1 MDLYKLN
8 KYQTP
13 ITEELQKSLP
23 KEVWEDLID
32 FIGTIKFIQN
42 LIAPEEIR
50 GFAKDRPKDKSGKII
65 VDLTNP
71 HILEDMDFFRERAIF
86 FEKNKCYTHLRPNP
100 NPRSEFAEFW
110 REEQRRWVE
119 GLVRPSDGE
128 WIPGY
133 YYFYLNYGRIW
144 LNEKAD
150 EGNEKIKKKATR
162 EMKFPKIWLGDYLFF
177 HYFDQAIENGK
188 HAKILK
194 CRGCGFSFKTASI
207 SPCNM
212 YTRKGL
218 PNFHLAIDKRYL
230 DGKDG
235 LFDKILINL
244 DWLAKNTPWPRMRL
258 IDKPSDYTVQLGN
271 KDEYG
276 NRQGYLSSVTCISLK
291 DDPEKARGL
300 RGPLI
305 HYEEDGQF
313 KDLESAWNVN
323 RDSTEDGDLVFGT
336 QFAGG
341 CVCAGTKV
349 WTNDGKYIN
358 IEDIKQGDGILG
370 FDIETE
376 EVKPQTIS
384 WLQPPIEKECIE
396 LSTSYRTLRCSL
408 DHPILV
414 REKKLVKTNEI
425 VGTRKDYYSKLD
437 KWYETPRY
445 KKEAVYTKAWKEA
458 GKISKVD
465 TILIAE
471 GIDVWGKETLFDARL
486 VGMLIGDGS
495 YGMHHHYGKLE
506 FGTPRFSN
514 CDAEL
519 NSYIESNYPHTVG
532 KARPTKDGRIYKEIS
547 IRGLVQKLKDIGIAG
562 QSKAQKRLPINYMNL
577 TKEDS
582 ALLIAG
588 LYDTDGYICTR
599 GPKTAA
605 SIGFTQSSKEL
616 ILQVKELLEKFG
628 INSVVSKK
636 LPNLNKTTG
645 IIDKNPWYNL
655 VIASKQSVRNFYKN
669 IPLLITY
676 KKDKLSQVFSESF
689 DTDMRI
695 YNTFENIIEEKI
707 RSVKKIGKQKIYN
720 LTAEENNTYLANNII
735 THNTSGLKAANFE
748 GSEKLFRNPNAYN
761 INGIPNVFDKNSDG
775 SVECGFFWPAYLNRA
790 LCYDKASGEPDVIK
804 ALLEILRERFT
815 IKYNSSDPLAIT
827 QRKAEKPVTPAEAT
841 MRTSGT
847 IFPVSDLKEYLA
859 DIKMQGV
866 RFWDRHYVG
875 DLVLDKENI
884 KWQLADKYPI
894 RSYQFTGNTDGAIE
908 IFEMPKLGADKL
920 PMKGRYI
927 AGIDPY
933 DDDSGTS
940 LGSIFIFDMFFDT
953 IVAEYTGRPK
963 FANDFY
969 ETCKRMLLFY
979 DAKAMYEN
987 NKKGLF
993 TYFSQ
998 QGCTYLLAENPKTL
1012 KDQEMMRK
1020 GNYGNKA
1027 YGVHATAEINSYARR
1042 LQKYWMLTVAHP
1054 NYQDTDEQ
1062 GNIITSKLNLQLIR
1076 SMGYLEE
1083 AIAWNSDGNF
1093 DRISSLGMCMIL
1105 REEKKQFVDGIMN
1118 QNDPTKDIVNN
1129 DYFLKNYDNKYKN
1142 FSHTE
1147 IEKLTDRYFPKS

>member
-42 LIAPEEIR
+42 LIAPEDVR
-50 GFAKDRPKDKSGKII
+50 GFAKDRPKDKNGKII

-86 FEKNKCYTHLRPNP
+86 YEKNKCYTHLRPNP
-100 NPRSEFAEFW
+100 NPRSEYAEFW

-119 GLVRPSDGE
+119 GLIRPSDGE

-244 DWLAKNTPWPRMRL
+244 DWLAQNTPWPRMRL

-341 CVCAGTKV
+341 
-349 WTNDGKYIN
+349 
-358 IEDIKQGDGILG
+358 
-370 FDIETE
+370 
-376 EVKPQTIS
+376 
-384 WLQPPIEKECIE
+384 
-396 LSTSYRTLRCSL
+396 
-408 DHPILV
+408 
-414 REKKLVKTNEI
+414 
-425 VGTRKDYYSKLD
+425 
-437 KWYETPRY
+437 
-445 KKEAVYTKAWKEA
+445 
-458 GKISKVD
+458 
-465 TILIAE
+465 
-471 GIDVWGKETLFDARL
+471 
-486 VGMLIGDGS
+486 
-495 YGMHHHYGKLE
+495 
-506 FGTPRFSN
+506 
-514 CDAEL
+514 
-519 NSYIESNYPHTVG
+519 
-532 KARPTKDGRIYKEIS
+532 
-547 IRGLVQKLKDIGIAG
+547 
-562 QSKAQKRLPINYMNL
+562 
-577 TKEDS
+577 
-582 ALLIAG
+582 
-588 LYDTDGYICTR
+588 
-599 GPKTAA
+599 
-605 SIGFTQSSKEL
+605 
-616 ILQVKELLEKFG
+616 
-628 INSVVSKK
+628 
-636 LPNLNKTTG
+636 
-645 IIDKNPWYNL
+645 
-655 VIASKQSVRNFYKN
+655 
-669 IPLLITY
+669 
-676 KKDKLSQVFSESF
+676 
-689 DTDMRI
+689 
-695 YNTFENIIEEKI
+695 
-707 RSVKKIGKQKIYN
+707 
-720 LTAEENNTYLANNII
+720 
-735 THNTSGLKAANFE
+735 TSGLKAANFE

-827 QRKAEKPVTPAEAT
+827 QRKAEKPITPAEAT

-847 IFPVSDLKEYLA
+847 IFPVADLKEYLA

-875 DLVLDKENI
+875 DLVVDKENI

-979 DAKAMYEN
+979 DARAMYEN

-998 QGCTYLLAENPKTL
+998 QGCTYLLAENPKIL
-1012 KDQEMMRK
+1012 KDQDMMRK
-1020 GNYGNKA
+1020 GNYGNKQM
-1027 YGVHATAEINSYARR
+1027 GVHATAEINSYARR
-1042 LQKYWMLTVAHP
+1042 LQKDWMLTVAHH

-1118 QNDPTKDIVNN
+1118 QNNPTKDIVNN

>member
-32 FIGTIKFIQN
+32 FISTIKFIQN
-42 LIAPEEIR
+42 LIATEEVR
-50 GFAKDRPKDKSGKII
+50 GFAKDRPRDKDGKII

-110 REEQRRWVE
+110 REEQRRWKE
-119 GLVRPSDGE
+119 GYVRPSDGE

-133 YYFYLNYGRIW
+133 YYFYLNYSPIW
-144 LNEKAD
+144 LNEGVDDAVI
-150 EGNEKIKKKATR
+150 GKKKAKR
-162 EMKFPKIWLGDYLFF
+162 IRKFPKVWLGDYLFF
-177 HYFDQAIENGK
+177 HYFDQAIEHGA
-188 HAKILK
+188 HAKLLK
-194 CRGCGFSFKTASI
+194 TRGVGFSYKTAAI

-212 YTRKGL
+212 YTKKGL
-218 PNFHLAIDKRYL
+218 PNFHLASDKTFLEGEKGVYGKVMDVL
-230 DGKDG
+230 DWVGSTTP
-235 LFDKILINL
+235 FAKIRLIN
-244 DWLAKNTPWPRMRL
+244 RL
-258 IDKPSDYTVQLGN
+258 SDMEVQLGN
-271 KDEYG
+271 LNEYG
-276 NRQGYLSSVTCISLK
+276 IKEGLLSSVYGISLK
-291 DDPEKARGL
+291 DNPQKARGV

-305 HYEEDGQF
+305 HYEEDGLF
-313 KDLESAWNVN
+313 PNLETAWSIN
-323 RDSTEDGDLVFGT
+323 RKAVEDGDNVYGIMFSGGT
-336 QFAGG
+336 GGVTGASFA
-341 CVCAGTKV
+341 
-349 WTNDGKYIN
+349 
-358 IEDIKQGDGILG
+358 
-370 FDIETE
+370 
-376 EVKPQTIS
+376 
-384 WLQPPIEKECIE
+384 
-396 LSTSYRTLRCSL
+396 
-408 DHPILV
+408 
-414 REKKLVKTNEI
+414 
-425 VGTRKDYYSKLD
+425 
-437 KWYETPRY
+437 
-445 KKEAVYTKAWKEA
+445 
-458 GKISKVD
+458 
-465 TILIAE
+465 
-471 GIDVWGKETLFDARL
+471 
-486 VGMLIGDGS
+486 
-495 YGMHHHYGKLE
+495 
-506 FGTPRFSN
+506 
-514 CDAEL
+514 
-519 NSYIESNYPHTVG
+519 
-532 KARPTKDGRIYKEIS
+532 
-547 IRGLVQKLKDIGIAG
+547 
-562 QSKAQKRLPINYMNL
+562 
-577 TKEDS
+577 
-582 ALLIAG
+582 
-588 LYDTDGYICTR
+588 
-599 GPKTAA
+599 
-605 SIGFTQSSKEL
+605 
-616 ILQVKELLEKFG
+616 
-628 INSVVSKK
+628 
-636 LPNLNKTTG
+636 
-645 IIDKNPWYNL
+645 
-655 VIASKQSVRNFYKN
+655 
-669 IPLLITY
+669 
-676 KKDKLSQVFSESF
+676 
-689 DTDMRI
+689 
-695 YNTFENIIEEKI
+695 
-707 RSVKKIGKQKIYN
+707 
-720 LTAEENNTYLANNII
+720 
-735 THNTSGLKAANFE
+735 
-748 GSEKLFRNPNAYN
+748 GSEKLFRNPKAYN
-761 INGIPNVFDKNSDG
+761 IYGIPNVFDKNSDG
-775 SVECGFFWPAYLNRA
+775 NVECGFFWGAYLNRA
-790 LCYDKASGEPDVIK
+790 NCYNETTGEPDIIK
-804 ALLEILRERFT
+804 ALIEVLQDRFLV
-815 IKYNSSDPLAIT
+815 KYNSSDPLAIT
-827 QRKAEKPVTPAEAT
+827 QKKAEEPMTPAEAV
-841 MRTSGT
+841 MQTSGT

-969 ETCKRMLLFY
+969 EICKRMLLFY
-979 DAKAMYEN
+979 DARAMYEN

-998 QGCTYLLAENPKTL
+998 QGCTYLLAENPKIL
-1012 KDQEMMRK
+1012 KDQDMMRK
-1020 GNYGNKA
+1020 GNYGNKQM
-1027 YGVHATAEINSYARR
+1027 GVHATAEINSYARR
-1042 LQKYWMLTVAHP
+1042 LQKDWMLTIAHS

-1118 QNDPTKDIVNN
+1118 QNSPTKDIVNN

>member
-13 ITEELQKSLP
+13 ITGELQKSLP

-42 LIAPEEIR
+42 LIAPEEVR

-110 REEQRRWVE
+110 REEKRRWKD
-119 GLVRPSDGE
+119 GLVRESDGE

-133 YYFYLNYGRIW
+133 YYFYLNYVQIW
-144 LNEKAD
+144 VDEVVD
-150 EGNEKIKKKATR
+150 EGNTAEKKEAERRR
-162 EMKFPKIWLGDYLFF
+162 EFPKIWSGDYLFF
-177 HYFDQAIENGK
+177 HYFNQAQKAGK
-188 HAKILK
+188 HAKLLK
-194 CRGCGFSFKTASI
+194 TRGCGFSFKTSAI

-212 YTRKGL
+212 YTRPGL
-218 PNFHLAIDKRYL
+218 PNFHLASDKTFLEGEKGIY
-230 DGKDG
+230 GKVVN
-235 LFDKILINL
+235 NL
-244 DWLAKNTPWPRMRL
+244 DWIATKTPWPRIRL
-258 IDKPSDYTVQLGN
+258 INRLSDMEIQLGYLN
-271 KDEYG
+271 EYG
-276 NRQGYLSSVTCISLK
+276 NQEGLLSSVYGISLK
-291 DDPEKARGL
+291 DAPEKARGV

-305 HYEEDGQF
+305 HYEEDGLF
-313 KDLESAWNVN
+313 RNLEKAWNVN
-323 RDSTEDGDLVFGT
+323 RKAVE
-336 QFAGG
+336 
-341 CVCAGTKV
+341 
-349 WTNDGKYIN
+349 
-358 IEDIKQGDGILG
+358 QG
-370 FDIETE
+370 
-376 EVKPQTIS
+376 
-384 WLQPPIEKECIE
+384 
-396 LSTSYRTLRCSL
+396 
-408 DHPILV
+408 
-414 REKKLVKTNEI
+414 
-425 VGTRKDYYSKLD
+425 
-437 KWYETPRY
+437 
-445 KKEAVYTKAWKEA
+445 
-458 GKISKVD
+458 
-465 TILIAE
+465 
-471 GIDVWGKETLFDARL
+471 
-486 VGMLIGDGS
+486 
-495 YGMHHHYGKLE
+495 
-506 FGTPRFSN
+506 
-514 CDAEL
+514 
-519 NSYIESNYPHTVG
+519 
-532 KARPTKDGRIYKEIS
+532 
-547 IRGLVQKLKDIGIAG
+547 
-562 QSKAQKRLPINYMNL
+562 
-577 TKEDS
+577 
-582 ALLIAG
+582 
-588 LYDTDGYICTR
+588 
-599 GPKTAA
+599 
-605 SIGFTQSSKEL
+605 
-616 ILQVKELLEKFG
+616 
-628 INSVVSKK
+628 
-636 LPNLNKTTG
+636 
-645 IIDKNPWYNL
+645 NL
-655 VIASKQSVRNFYKN
+655 VHGTMFCGG
-669 IPLLITY
+669 TGGT
-676 KKDKLSQVFSESF
+676 E
-689 DTDMRI
+689 
-695 YNTFENIIEEKI
+695 
-707 RSVKKIGKQKIYN
+707 G
-720 LTAEENNTYLANNII
+720 
-735 THNTSGLKAANFE
+735 ANFE
-748 GSEKLFRNPNAYN
+748 GSEKLFRNPNGYN
-761 INGIPNVFDKNSDG
+761 ILGIPNVFDKNSDG
-775 SVECGFFWPAYLNRA
+775 NVECGFFWPAYLNREE
-790 LCYDKASGEPDVIK
+790 CYDPVNGESDVIK
-804 ALLEILRERFT
+804 ALIQILQDRFT
-815 IKYNSSDPLAIT
+815 VKYNSSDPLAIT
-827 QRKAEKPVTPAEAT
+827 QKKAEEPITPAEAV

-875 DLVLDKENI
+875 DLVVDKENI

-979 DAKAMYEN
+979 DARAMYEN

-1012 KDQEMMRK
+1012 KDQEMMKK

-1093 DRISSLGMCMIL
+1093 DRISALGMCMIL

-1118 QNDPTKDIVNN
+1118 QNNPTKDIVNN
-1129 DYFLKNYDNKYKN
+1129 DYFLRNYDNKYKN